1 MHGVGDYESQ
11 AALAGRPKDALR
23 PSRCGLNPQGLVSAR
38 RSLSLWLITGAVLA
52 AGLAFS
58 SSALAAAPEE
68 PVTEAA
74 TGVTATS
81 ATLNGELNPNASAT
95 AGYEFTYNT
104 NGTCTEGS
112 TTEPG
117 ADATGEGIKVST
129 PLTGLTPSTEYTFC
143 AVATHTEE
151 EVTETT
157 SGAPLSFTTEA
168 AQPAVVE
175 ESTSGVTPFAATLQ
189 ALINPEN
196 QATTTCVFEF
206 GPTEAYDSS
215 VPCEPGT
222 LEGAFEQSATAPA
235 AELEP
240 GTTYHYRV
248 VVANATGTTEGED
261 ATFTTLELE
270 APIVVTESVSGLS
283 STDAS
288 LEAQINPNFQETTY
302 EFEYGTN
309 EALTGATAVPGGTL
323 AAASEPQLAGPADIG
338 GGLTPGT
345 TYFYRVVAT
354 NGTST
359 TDGPVEQFTTQA
371 TPALTIDP
379 AQTITRTT
387 AFLSGTVN
395 PGGVTTSYYFAYID
409 QALYEAAVAEGAP
422 NPYAQGGR
430 TPEGNA
436 GADHEVHTAG
446 PLRAEELRPGTTYH
460 YALVATNSV
469 GTTIGPGATLT
480 TLAPTPPIVATG
492 AAVGV
497 TQLAATIT
505 GSVDG
510 RELSTIMQFEF
521 GTAAGAGSLVPATV
535 MSASGSAAAIE
546 ASFGNSLQPGTT
558 YFYRV
563 VATNADG
570 TAFGDEQSFTTGVF
584 SSPFSIP
591 ITPALLPFTS
601 IAEINAKEAAE
612 NKKGGS
618 KPLTRGQKLAKALRA
633 CSKKQK
639 KRRPGCKRQ
648 ARRKFGPKSK
658 KT

>member
-1 MHGVGDYESQ
+1 
-11 AALAGRPKDALR
+11 LL
-23 PSRCGLNPQGLVSAR
+23 L
-38 RSLSLWLITGAVLA
+38 LITGTILST
-52 AGLAFS
+52 GLAYS

-74 TGVTATS
+74 SSVTATS
-81 ATLNGELNPNASAT
+81 ATVNGELNPNASAT

-117 ADATGEGIKVST
+117 VEATGEGIKVST
-129 PLTGLTPSTEYTFC
+129 PLTGLIPSTEYTFC
-143 AVATHTEE
+143 VVATHTEE

-168 AQPAVVE
+168 AQPTVIE

-196 QATTTCVFEF
+196 QATTSCVFEY
-206 GPTEAYDSS
+206 GPTEAYGTTL
-215 VPCEPGT
+215 PCEPGT
-222 LEGAFEQSATAPA
+222 LEGAFEQFATAPA

-240 GTTYHYRV
+240 GATYHYRV
-248 VVANATGTTEGED
+248 VVANPTGTTEGED

-270 APIVVTESVSGLS
+270 APIVVSESVSGLS

-302 EFEYGTN
+302 EFEYATN
-309 EALTGATAVPGGTL
+309 EALTGATVVPGGTL
-323 AAASEPQLAGPADIG
+323 AAASEPQLAGPSDIG

-354 NGTST
+354 NGTDT

-371 TPALTIDP
+371 APALTINL
-379 AQTITRTT
+379 AQSVTRTT

-409 QALYEAAVAEGAP
+409 QAGYEAAVSEGAP
-422 NPYAQGGR
+422 NPYAKGGR

-436 GADHEVHTAG
+436 GSDHEVHTAG

-460 YALVATNSV
+460 YALIANNSV
-469 GTTIGPGATLT
+469 GTAVGPGATLT
-480 TLAPTPPIVATG
+480 TLPPTPPIVATG
-492 AAVGV
+492 AAGGV

-521 GTAAGAGSLVPATV
+521 GTTPGGGSLVPAVVT
-535 MSASGSAAAIE
+535 SASGSIASIA
-546 ASFGNSLQPGTT
+546 ASFGNSLQPGIT

-570 TAFGDEQSFTTGVF
+570 TSYGDEQSFTTGVF
-584 SSPFSIP
+584 PSPFSIP
-591 ITPALLPFTS
+591 VTPALLPFPS

-612 NKKGGS
+612 NKKGVS
-618 KPLTRGQKLAKALRA
+618 KPLTRGQKLTIALRA
-633 CSKKQK
+633 CSKKPR
-639 KRRPGCKRQ
+639 KRRPACKRQ
-648 ARRKFGPKSK
+648 AKKKYGSHSK
-658 KT
+658 KK